1 MLSFPHLH
9 VSSAYSM
16 RYGTA
21 FPQALVRRAAEHG
34 MDILALTDRDGLY
47 GALKHAQACM
57 DARISPVF
65 GVDFALDSAAA
76 FDPVPPGDP
85 AAYGPLSGSHRSAA
99 PGGASGGRGP
109 GGRVPASGPREARPR
124 TGPDAED
131 RVTVLAR
138 SGGWSRLCR
147 LVTAAHYAGARGE
160 PKVTRDLVAEWAA
173 GSGSPTQD
181 PARPQGAGLTTPA
194 ANPARPRTAPTGRP
208 GGRERGG
215 AFGADDGLVVLL
227 GPRSDVGRAV
237 AARRDE
243 QARALLNL
251 WRSQVRGVVIELVD
265 QYGYRD
271 ATTAVRMLSLAEE
284 FGVPAVLTNAVR
296 YLDPADH
303 QVGDV
308 LDAARQLV
316 PLHPRHL
323 DRSTSHAY
331 LKGGDEMRR
340 VAHKICGGDRSR
352 ANRLLYTTRAL
363 AEACVIDPR
372 RLLALSSDPPDLHL
386 PEIGRDPVPLLRHRC
401 EDGLA
406 DRGLRGSGEAR
417 DRLEAELAIIEKKR
431 LSGYFMAV
439 VGITDQI
446 RHMGIRCAIRGSG
459 AGSLVNYLIGIG
471 EVNPLHHGLLMERF
485 LSEGRIGLPDIDID
499 VESARRLDCYKAIYD
514 MYGESRVACV
524 SMMETYRA
532 RSALRDVGGAMGL
545 PPHEIDAIAKAFP
558 HIRARQITASLKDLP
573 ELRESRLDESG
584 LGRVFELAEK
594 LDGLPR
600 HIALHP
606 CGVLVG
612 NAGLHDRTPVERS
625 ALDFPMS
632 QFDKD
637 DVEEAGL
644 LKLDVLGVR
653 MQSAMAYTLTEI
665 KRVDDVD
672 VELDAVPQDDERT
685 YDMIC
690 ASRTLGCFQIESPG
704 QRELVAKLEPRT
716 MDDLIVDI
724 SLFRP
729 GPVNSD
735 MVTPYL
741 ESRHGWRAASYP
753 HPRLR
758 AALAETNGVV
768 VFHEQ
773 VLKIIDAMTGAGLS
787 EAEKIRRSLGDPV
800 RREAS
805 RRWFLANVLPEYDQ
819 ATVERAWQ
827 VLDAFGAFG
836 FCKAHAAAFAL
847 PTYQSAWLKRHHAA
861 AFFAGVL
868 THEPGMYPQRVI
880 IDEARQ
886 CGVMILPLDVNKSA
900 KHWTVERV
908 GPPPLRVSV
917 QPSSLE
923 GADYRRRVRDFK
935 AEELGRGYGLR
946 VPFSAVKG
954 VSEAEVDRMVAGRP
968 YTSLADFWDRAR
980 PSRPV
985 IERLVQVGGFDAL
998 HSLRPGGPRWRP
1010 GELTRRDLIAQ
1021 VGVLERASASGVK
1034 AGPPPRK
1041 GYTPPAGG
1049 VSPGTA
1055 RSRDGSAGSSG
1066 RTGSGNSSDRTG
1078 SDAVQLPLGFAE
1090 RIEPGELPEMTETEM
1105 VEAELEILGID
1116 ISRHVMSF
1124 HDALLDAIGV
1134 VRSKDLLAQRN
1145 GAEVLVAGV
1154 KVATQTPAVRSGQRV
1169 IFTTLDDSTGPVDLT
1184 FFESVQGRCAST
1196 VFGSWL
1202 MVARGVI
1209 RRTGTRA
1216 ISMRAVDC
1224 WNLVDLDAAWR
1235 ANGLEAVLAL
1245 LDRRG
1250 AHTEGVGGRTIE
1262 YANGYRI
1269 SPYSDI
1275 GPTPG
1280 VVTPP
1285 RRLWHASQGS
1295 SGPTQAA

>member
-1 MLSFPHLH
+1 MAPFPHLN

-21 FPQALVRRAAEHG
+21 FPHALVARAADEG

-47 GALKHAQACM
+47 GAIKFAQACHE
-57 DARISPVF
+57 AHIAPVY
-65 GVDFALDSAAA
+65 GVNLALSRGEDS
-76 FDPVPPGDP
+76 
-85 AAYGPLSGSHRSAA
+85 
-99 PGGASGGRGP
+99 
-109 GGRVPASGPREARPR
+109 RPR

-131 RVTVLAR
+131 RVTILAR
-138 SGGWSRLCR
+138 ANGWSRLAR
-147 LVTAAHYAGARGE
+147 LVTAAHYVGDRGD
-160 PKVTRDLVAEWAA
+160 PRLTPDLVATWA
-173 GSGSPTQD
+173 
-181 PARPQGAGLTTPA
+181 GAS
-194 ANPARPRTAPTGRP
+194 
-208 GGRERGG
+208 RGG
-215 AFGADDGLVVLL
+215 AGPHTGTSPGGIAGGNGPIPKANGSRTRGEREPFGPDDGLVVLL

-237 AARRDE
+237 ATRRDE
-243 QARALLNL
+243 HARALLAR
-251 WRSQVRGVVIELVD
+251 WRSLAPAVVIELVD

-271 ATTAVRMLSLAEE
+271 ASTAVRMLALAEE
-284 FGVPAVLTNAVR
+284 AGVPAVLTNAVR

-323 DRSTSHAY
+323 DRPTSHAY
-331 LKGGDEMRR
+331 LKSGKDMWQ
-340 VAHKICGGDRSR
+340 VARKICGADTQRITT
-352 ANRLLYTTRAL
+352 LLRTTRAL
-363 AEACVIDPR
+363 AEACAADPMG
-372 RLLALSSDPPDLHL
+372 LLALTADDPARLLL
-386 PEIGRDPVPLLRHRC
+386 PETGRDPVPLLRHRV
-401 EDGLA
+401 EDGLHT
-406 DRGLRGSGEAR
+406 RGLAGDR
-417 DRLEAELAIIEKKR
+417 DALERLDRELDIIERKR
-431 LSGYFMAV
+431 LSGYFISVA
-439 VGITDQI
+439 GITDRI
-446 RHMGIRCAIRGSG
+446 RELGIRCAIRGSG

-471 EVNPLHHGLLMERF
+471 EVNPLEHGLLMERF
-485 LSEGRIGLPDIDID
+485 LSDGRIGLPDIDVD
-499 VESARRLDCYKAIYD
+499 VESARRLDCYKAIFD
-514 MYGESRVACV
+514 MYGEERVACV

-532 RSALRDVGGAMGL
+532 RSAIRDVAGAMGL

-558 HIRARQITASLKDLP
+558 HIRARQISASLSDLP
-573 ELRESRLDESG
+573 ELRDSRLGEAG
-584 LGRVFELAEK
+584 LDRVFRLAEK

-606 CGVLVG
+606 CGVLIG
-612 NAGLHDRTPVERS
+612 NSQLYDRTPVERS
-625 ALDFPMS
+625 LLDFPMS

-653 MQSAMAYTLTEI
+653 MQSAMAYTLGEI
-665 KRVDDVD
+665 KRVDD
-672 VELDAVPQDDERT
+672 LDIDLEEVPHDDQTT

-716 MDDLIVDI
+716 MHDLIVDI

-741 ESRHGWRAASYP
+741 QARHGWRQPYYP
-753 HPRLR
+753 HERLR
-758 AALAETNGVV
+758 EALKETHGVV

-773 VLKIIDAMTGAGLS
+773 VLKIISVMTGRNLS
-787 EAEKIRRSLGDPV
+787 YAEKFRRTLATPEGREKVRKHFVPLARSNGFGDAEV
-800 RREAS
+800 
-805 RRWFLANVLPEYDQ
+805 DK
-819 ATVERAWQ
+819 AWK

-886 CGVMILPLDVNKSA
+886 CGVRILPLDINKSGRD
-900 KHWTVERV
+900 WRVERL
-908 GPPPLRVSV
+908 GPRVEVRLRPLRI
-917 QPSSLE
+917 
-923 GADYRRRVRDFK
+923 GDIGK
-935 AEELGRGYGLR
+935 GYALR
-946 VPFSAVKG
+946 VPFSAIKG
-954 VSEAEVDRMVAGRP
+954 VSEAEVDRMVAGQP

-985 IERLVQVGGFDAL
+985 VERIVQVGGLDAL
-998 HSLRPGGPRWRP
+998 HDLRPGDGGARWRP

-1021 VGVLERASASGVK
+1021 VGALERASGSGVTSGARRSK
-1034 AGPPPRK
+1034 RYHERAPVEVA
-1041 GYTPPAGG
+1041 TP
-1049 VSPGTA
+1049 
-1055 RSRDGSAGSSG
+1055 
-1066 RTGSGNSSDRTG
+1066 
-1078 SDAVQLPLGFAE
+1078 AVQLPLGFTE
-1090 RIEPGELPEMTETEM
+1090 HIPPGELPEMTESEM

-1116 ISRHVMSF
+1116 VSRHVISF
-1124 HDALLDAIGV
+1124 HDELLDAIGI

-1184 FFESVQGRCAST
+1184 FFESVQGRCAAT

-1202 MVARGVI
+1202 MVAKGVV

-1216 ISMRAVDC
+1216 VSMRAVDC
-1224 WNLVDLDAAWR
+1224 WNLTDLDALWR
-1235 ANGLEAVLAL
+1235 AQGIEAVRAL
-1245 LDRRG
+1245 LDRPSE
-1250 AHTEGVGGRTIE
+1250 EGDSVTGRRIE
-1262 YANGYRI
+1262 YANGFRL
-1269 SPYSDI
+1269 SPYADL
-1275 GPTPG
+1275 GPAIVSPS
-1280 VVTPP
+1280 

-1295 SGPTQAA
+1295 SGPTAA

>member
-1 MLSFPHLH
+1 MAPPFPHLN

-21 FPQALVRRAAEHG
+21 FPQALARRAAGDG

-47 GALKHAQACM
+47 GAVKHAQACA
-57 DARISPVF
+57 DAGIAPVL
-65 GVDFALDSAAA
+65 GVNLALDDALVTGLGGAR
-76 FDPVPPGDP
+76 
-85 AAYGPLSGSHRSAA
+85 SGSHR
-99 PGGASGGRGP
+99 
-109 GGRVPASGPREARPR
+109 ARPR
-124 TGPDAED
+124 TGPEAED

-138 SGGWSRLCR
+138 SGAWSRLTR
-147 LVTAAHYAGARGE
+147 LVTAAHHAGERGE
-160 PKVTRDLVAEWAA
+160 PRVTRELVGAWAA
-173 GSGSPTQD
+173 PD
-181 PARPQGAGLTTPA
+181 
-194 ANPARPRTAPTGRP
+194 
-208 GGRERGG
+208 E
-215 AFGADDGLVVLL
+215 LVVLL

-243 QARALLNL
+243 LAAALLGQ
-251 WRSQVRGVVIELVD
+251 WRAMVPGVVIELVD
-265 QYGYRD
+265 QYGQHD
-271 ATTAVRMLSLAEE
+271 AATAVRMLALAESA
-284 FGVPAVLTNAVR
+284 GVPAVLTNAVR

-323 DRSTSHAY
+323 ERSTSHAY
-331 LKGGDEMRR
+331 LKGTKEMWQ
-340 VAHKICGGDRSR
+340 VAAKICGSDQARI
-352 ANRLLYTTRAL
+352 ADLLRTTRL
-363 AEACVIDPR
+363 VAEACVIDPVE
-372 RLLALSSDPPDLHL
+372 LLALRAAPPNLLL
-386 PEIGRDPVPLLRHRC
+386 PEIGRDPVPLLRHRV
-401 EDGLA
+401 EDGLIT
-406 DRGLRGSGEAR
+406 RGLRRSREAR
-417 DRLEAELAIIEKKR
+417 DRLRAELDIIEQKR
-431 LSGYFMAV
+431 LSGYFIAV
-439 VGITDQI
+439 VGITDMI
-446 RHMGIRCAIRGSG
+446 RGMGIRCAIRGSG

-471 EVNPLHHGLLMERF
+471 EVNPLEHGLLMERF
-485 LSEGRIGLPDIDID
+485 LSEGRIGLPDIDVD
-499 VESARRLDCYKAIYD
+499 VESARRLDCYKAIFD
-514 MYGESRVACV
+514 RYGEARVACV

-532 RSALRDVGGAMGL
+532 RSAIRDVAGAMGL

-558 HIRARQITASLKDLP
+558 HIRAEQITASLNDLP
-573 ELRESRLDESG
+573 ELRDSRLGEAG
-584 LGRVFELAEK
+584 LDQVFRLAEK

-612 NAGLHDRTPVERS
+612 NAELRDRTPVERS
-625 ALDFPMS
+625 LLEFPMS

-653 MQSAMAYTLTEI
+653 MQSAMAYTLSEI
-665 KRVDDVD
+665 ERVDDVVVKLD
-672 VELDAVPQDDERT
+672 VQRGSEPGVQYVPHDDPDT

-716 MDDLIVDI
+716 MHDLIVDI

-741 ESRHGWRAASYP
+741 EARHGWRRPYYP
-753 HPRLR
+753 HERLR
-758 AALAETNGVV
+758 EALKETHGVV

-773 VLKIIDAMTGAGLS
+773 VLKIVDVMTGRGLS
-787 EAEKIRRSLGDPV
+787 FAEVLRRTLDTSEGRERV
-800 RREAS
+800 RKT
-805 RRWFLANVLPEYDQ
+805 FVPLARSKGFDD
-819 ATVERAWQ
+819 AAVERAWK

-886 CGVMILPLDVNKSA
+886 CGVEILPLDVNRSGKD
-900 KHWTVERV
+900 WQVERL
-908 GPPPLRVSV
+908 GPRDDQALRLRVR
-917 QPSSLE
+917 P
-923 GADYRRRVRDFK
+923 ADLGDDLPRRIKGFK
-935 AEELGRGYGLR
+935 AEEIGKGYALR

-954 VSEAEVDRMVAGRP
+954 VSEAEVERMVAGQP

-985 IERLVQVGGFDAL
+985 VERIVQVGGLDTL
-998 HSLRPGGPRWRP
+998 HDLRPGGGSRWRP
-1010 GELTRRDLIAQ
+1010 GRLTRRDLVAQ
-1021 VGVLERASASGVK
+1021 VGALQRGSTIGVK
-1034 AGPPPRK
+1034 QGPRSSRR
-1041 GYTPPAGG
+1041 YTPPSAARPDAVAGG
-1049 VSPGTA
+1049 PP
-1055 RSRDGSAGSSG
+1055 
-1066 RTGSGNSSDRTG
+1066 
-1078 SDAVQLPLGFAE
+1078 AVQLPLGFTE
-1090 RIEPGELPEMTETEM
+1090 HLPPGELPEMTETEM

-1116 ISRHVMSF
+1116 ISRHIISF
-1124 HDALLDAIGV
+1124 HEELLDAIGV
-1134 VRSKDLLAQRN
+1134 VRSRDLLDQRN

-1169 IFTTLDDSTGPVDLT
+1169 IFTTLDDSTGPIDLT
-1184 FFESVQGRCAST
+1184 FFESVQGRCAAT

-1202 MVARGVI
+1202 LLARGVV

-1216 ISMRAVDC
+1216 VSMRAVDC
-1224 WNLVDLDAAWR
+1224 WNLVDLDSLWR
-1235 ANGLEAVLAL
+1235 SEGIEAVRAV
-1245 LDRRG
+1245 LDQPLDDRG
-1250 AHTEGVGGRTIE
+1250 GVGGRRIE
-1262 YANGYRI
+1262 YANGFRL
-1269 SPYSDI
+1269 SPYSDL
-1275 GPTPG
+1275 GPAIT
-1280 VVTPP
+1280 TPP

-1295 SGPTQAA
+1295 SGPTAA

>member
-1 MLSFPHLH
+1 MP
-9 VSSAYSM
+9 Y
-16 RYGTA
+16 
-21 FPQALVRRAAEHG
+21 
-34 MDILALTDRDGLY
+34 
-47 GALKHAQACM
+47 
-57 DARISPVF
+57 
-65 GVDFALDSAAA
+65 
-76 FDPVPPGDP
+76 PPP
-85 AAYGPLSGSHRSAA
+85 P
-99 PGGASGGRGP
+99 P
-109 GGRVPASGPREARPR
+109 
-124 TGPDAED
+124 PDAED

-147 LVTAAHYAGARGE
+147 LVTAAHYAGTRGE
-160 PKVTRDLVAEWAA
+160 PKVTRDLVGEWAA
-173 GSGSPTQD
+173 G
-181 PARPQGAGLTTPA
+181 AGTPA
-194 ANPARPRTAPTGRP
+194 PGPAGRP

-215 AFGADDGLVVLL
+215 AFGPDDGLVVLL

-243 QARALLNL
+243 QARALLDL
-251 WRSQVRGVVIELVD
+251 WRSRVRGVVIELVD

-284 FGVPAVLTNAVR
+284 FGVPAVLTNAAR

-331 LKGGDEMRR
+331 LKSGDEMRR
-340 VAHKICGGDRSR
+340 VAHKICGGDQGR

-401 EDGLA
+401 ENGLD
-406 DRGLRGSGEAR
+406 DRGLRGSADAR

-439 VGITDQI
+439 VGITDRI
-446 RHMGIRCAIRGSG
+446 RQMGIRCAIRGSG

-573 ELRESRLDESG
+573 ELRESRLDEAG
-584 LGRVFELAEK
+584 LGRVFQLAEK

-612 NAGLHDRTPVERS
+612 NSGLRDRTPVERS

-805 RRWFLANVLPEYDQ
+805 RRWFLANVLPDYDQ

-886 CGVMILPLDVNKSA
+886 CGVTILPLDVNKSA

-923 GADYRRRVRDFK
+923 GVDYRRRVRDFK

-1021 VGVLERASASGVK
+1021 VGVLERASVSGVK
-1034 AGPPPRK
+1034 ASPPARK
-1041 GYTPPAGG
+1041 GYSPSPP
-1049 VSPGTA
+1049 PGQA
-1055 RSRDGSAGSSG
+1055 RSRDDSTGSPG
-1066 RTGSGNSSDRTG
+1066 RTGSDFPGRSGSGFSGGSGSGFSGRAG
-1078 SDAVQLPLGFAE
+1078 SDGSRASSPPRQGRSSRHQGKAQARGGTATTAAAEEPRMDEPLAVQLPLGFAE

-1116 ISRHVMSF
+1116 VSRHVMSF
-1124 HDALLDAIGV
+1124 HDTLLDAIGV

-1245 LDRRG
+1245 LDRRR
-1250 AHTEGVGGRTIE
+1250 APAEGVGGRTIE